1 MQKPALQSQTAEGVG
16 GRASGQREEPGERP
30 GLGTRGTYQKP
41 AWMYVDV
48 CVSVGTRGMDEAVKA
63 GCVNGAEEAG
73 HHATV

>member
-1 MQKPALQSQTAEGVG
+1 MQKPALESQTAEGVG

-30 GLGTRGTYQKP
+30 CLGTRGTYQP
-41 AWMYVDV
+41 ARMYVDV
-48 CVSVGTRGMDEAVKA
+48 CMCVGTRGMDEAVKA